1 MKQALKAI
9 FLLVAALLVVLA
21 VRAYLFTIYTVPADV
36 DSELIRGD
44 RVMVNRLS
52 HAVLDRGDLVVFEQ
66 GADVIGRIEA
76 MPGDT
81 LSLEGHQFRIPTRC
95 CDRCVAPDC
104 RLYLVSMGRAKTL
117 VYKHQMV
124 GCAKKLFH
132 LPF

>member
-9 FLLVAALLVVLA
+9 FILVAALLVVLA
-21 VRAYLFTIYTVPADV
+21 VRAYLFAIYTVPTDV

-44 RVMVNRLS
+44 RVMVNRLA
-52 HAVLDRGDLVVFEQ
+52 HAVLERGDLVVFEQ
-66 GADVIGRIEA
+66 EENVIGRIEA
-76 MPGDT
+76 LPGDT
-81 LSLEGHQFRIPTRC
+81 LTLKGRQFRIPTRC

-124 GCAKKLFH
+124 GRAKKLFH